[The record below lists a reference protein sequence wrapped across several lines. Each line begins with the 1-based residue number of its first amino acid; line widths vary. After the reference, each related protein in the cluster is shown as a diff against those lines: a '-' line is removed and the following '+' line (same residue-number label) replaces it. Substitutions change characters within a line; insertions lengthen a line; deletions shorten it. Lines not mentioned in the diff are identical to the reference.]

1 MENGCASDLPEGWR
15 EERLL
20 NVAELRTSSV
30 DKKSEDGEKAVKLC
44 NYVDVYYHDKITAGL
59 SFMEATAS
67 DSQIERF
74 AVRAGD
80 VVITKDSESP
90 DDIGIPALVA
100 ETIPD
105 LVCGYHLTIL
115 RPIDDQIIGGYLFYA
130 LASRW
135 SAHQFYLAANG
146 VTRFGLTYQGTKNIR
161 IASPSVSVQRQ
172 IAAFLDWKT
181 GQIDALI
188 AKKQALIEKLKE
200 KRLAVITQAV
210 TKGLD
215 ASVPLRDSNIPR
227 FGLIPAHW
235 DVLRIGRMITLQ
247 RGVDITKDEQSE
259 GNVPVISS
267 GGTASYHDVALVK
280 GPGVIVG
287 RKGTAGAIYYVESD
301 YWPHD
306 TTLYVR
312 EYWGNHPRY
321 VYFKLLSMDL
331 ASYDTGTANPTVNR
345 NRVHPELV
353 PWPPFEEQEAIATY
367 LDRMTKSIDGLVDKV
382 VEAVIGLTEYRTAL
396 ITAATTGK
404 IDVRQIEVPAQA

>member
-1 MENGCASDLPEGWR
+1 MSGCQTTSMENGCASDLPEGWR

-353 PWPPFEEQEAIATY
+353 PWPPFEEQEAIPT
-367 LDRMTKSIDGLVDKV
+367 
-382 VEAVIGLTEYRTAL
+382 
-396 ITAATTGK
+396 
-404 IDVRQIEVPAQA
+404 